1 MKLIGACLMVCG
13 VVSAQGPQYQN
24 ENAARMAAGSPPI
37 YRVSVISRTAQA
49 VSYQHRSGAT
59 KIDFRG
65 TELLPA
71 ARGEA
76 KVESKQ
82 GRIAIEVEFDNL
94 EPATKNG
101 AEYLTYVLWA
111 ITPEGRTA
119 NLGEVLLNGTKSKL
133 DVSTELQ
140 VFGLVVTAEPY
151 FAVTQP
157 SDLIVMENVVRAD
170 TKGKTEE
177 IVAKYELLQRGQ
189 YQRLANPLAL
199 KADRR
204 LPLELYEARN
214 AVQIARAVG
223 ADRYSAE
230 TFRKA
235 EKSLADAEAYQ
246 ARNAGR
252 KSVAMTA
259 REAVQT
265 AEDSRAIAVKRQEE
279 DFLAAERQ
287 RSVDREA
294 RAESGRAAAQSE
306 TDRVTRDAEAARI
319 RAQAD
324 AERFAREKDA
334 QTASAAAEADRVRR
348 ESDARMAA
356 VAADADR
363 LRLENETRA
372 TTAKTEADRLRLE
385 SDSRIAAAGAEADR
399 LKLENETRATTAK
412 TEADRLKLENETRAT
427 VAKTEADR
435 MRLESDSR
443 MAAAGAEADRL
454 KREND
459 AQRAASQ
466 IELDGAARQK
476 AQLEAEKV
484 ELRVQLLRQFNVI
497 LQTRDTARGL
507 IVNMSDV
514 LFDTAKSTLR
524 PAAREKLA
532 KVAGIVSG
540 HPGLRLDVEGHTDS
554 VGGDDYN
561 QGLSEQRG
569 AAVRDYLMQ
578 QGMPVSSVTAKGF
591 GKTQPVASN
600 DTAEGRQQNRRV
612 EIVISGEVIGTE
624 IGKVITVR

>member
-1 MKLIGACLMVCG
+1 
-13 VVSAQGPQYQN
+13 
-24 ENAARMAAGSPPI
+24 MAAGSPPI
-37 YRVSVISRTAQA
+37 YRVSVISRTAKA

-82 GRIAIEVEFDNL
+82 GRIEIEVEFDNL

-101 AEYLTYVLWA
+101 VEYLTYVLWA

-177 IVAKYELLQRGQ
+177 IEAKYELLQRGQ

-199 KADRR
+199 KADRK

-214 AVQIARAVG
+214 AVQSARAVG
-223 ADRYSAE
+223 ADRFSAD
-230 TFRKA
+230 TVRKA
-235 EKSLADAEAYQ
+235 EKSLAEAEAHQ

-319 RAQAD
+319 KAQADGERFARDAEAARIKAQAD

-334 QTASAAAEADRVRR
+334 QTAAAAADADRLKR
-348 ESDARMAA
+348 ENDARMTA

-363 LRLENETRA
+363 LKLENETRA

-385 SDSRIAAAGAEADR
+385 SDSR
-399 LKLENETRATTAK
+399 
-412 TEADRLKLENETRAT
+412 
-427 VAKTEADR
+427 
-435 MRLESDSR
+435 

-454 KREND
+454 RREND
-459 AQRAASQ
+459 AQRAASLA
-466 IELDGAARQK
+466 ELDSAAKQK

-484 ELRVQLLRQFNVI
+484 ELRVQLLKQFNVI

-514 LFDTAKSTLR
+514 LFDTAKSSLR
-524 PAAREKLA
+524 PMAREKLA

-561 QGLSEQRG
+561 QRLSEQRG

-600 DTAEGRQQNRRV
+600 DTAPGRQQNRRV

>member
-13 VVSAQGPQYQN
+13 VLSAQGPQNQN

-37 YRVSVISRTAQA
+37 YRVSVISRTAKA

-82 GRIAIEVEFDNL
+82 GRIEIEVEFDNL

-101 AEYLTYVLWA
+101 VEYLTYVLWA

-177 IVAKYELLQRGQ
+177 IEAKYELLQRGQ

-199 KADRR
+199 KADRK

-223 ADRYSAE
+223 ADRFSAD

-235 EKSLADAEAYQ
+235 EKSLAEAEAYQ

-319 RAQAD
+319 KAQADGERFARDAEVARIKAQAD

-334 QTASAAAEADRVRR
+334 QTAAAAADADRLKR
-348 ESDARMAA
+348 ENDARMTA

-363 LRLENETRA
+363 LKLENETRA

-385 SDSRIAAAGAEADR
+385 SDSR
-399 LKLENETRATTAK
+399 
-412 TEADRLKLENETRAT
+412 
-427 VAKTEADR
+427 
-435 MRLESDSR
+435 

-454 KREND
+454 RREND
-459 AQRAASQ
+459 AQRAASLA
-466 IELDGAARQK
+466 ELDSAAKQK

-484 ELRVQLLRQFNVI
+484 ELRVQLLKQFNVI

-514 LFDTAKSTLR
+514 LFDTAKSSLR
-524 PAAREKLA
+524 PMAREKLA

-561 QGLSEQRG
+561 QRLSEQRG

-600 DTAEGRQQNRRV
+600 DTAQGRQQNRRV